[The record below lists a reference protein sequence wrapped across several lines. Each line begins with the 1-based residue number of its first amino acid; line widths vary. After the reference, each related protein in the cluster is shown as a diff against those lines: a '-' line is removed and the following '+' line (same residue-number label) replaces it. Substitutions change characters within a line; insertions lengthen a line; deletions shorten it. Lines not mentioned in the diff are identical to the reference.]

1 MAKRPTAKK
10 RNGYASPIYEAYFFR
25 ANEQD
30 PIVDWLK
37 SRKGEVKDGEIE
49 NGGGPKRGTLNS
61 WWSGKTRKPQFTT
74 VAATCVVLGIQSI
87 PISALARKK

>member
-1 MAKRPTAKK
+1 MAKSAK
-10 RNGYASPIYEAYFFR
+10 GYKAPVYEAYYFR

-37 SRKGEVKDGEIE
+37 SKKGETKDAAIE
-49 NGGGPKRGTLNS
+49 GGGGPKRGTLNS

-74 VAATCVVLGIQSI
+74 VAATCVVLGITSI
-87 PISALARKK
+87 PISALAKRK

>member
-1 MAKRPTAKK
+1 MAKASKS
-10 RNGYASPIYEAYFFR
+10 NGYKPPTYEAYFFR
-25 ANEQD
+25 SSEQD

-37 SRKGEVKDGEIE
+37 SKKGETKDSEIE

-74 VAATCVVLGIQSI
+74 VAATCVVLGITSI
-87 PISALARKK
+87 PISALAKRK

>member
-1 MAKRPTAKK
+1 MARTTRRKGGGYVPPT
-10 RNGYASPIYEAYFFR
+10 YEAYYFR

-37 SRKGEVKDGEIE
+37 SKKGDIKDGKIE
-49 NGGGPKRGTLNS
+49 EGGGPKRGTLNS

-74 VAATCVVLGIQSI
+74 VAATCVVLGITSI
-87 PISALARKK
+87 PISALVKKK